1 MYNFYDRILSLQD
14 ILAGNFRNEFGENT
28 RESTEQFR
36 FCLFS
41 KTLSSTERAM
51 LFVLFTVVLPVP
63 RTTDTKRSFRYF
75 LNELMKWKKEDW
87 KPSSRKSRF
96 KITFV

>member
-1 MYNFYDRILSLQD
+1 
-14 ILAGNFRNEFGENT
+14 
-28 RESTEQFR
+28 
-36 FCLFS
+36 
-41 KTLSSTERAM
+41 M